1 MKHIEELPKPQM
13 LHVLKSLNKLSVTEK
28 VDGSNLVFGFED
40 DGRFYT
46 SRANKGK
53 EERFYSNT
61 DYDNVPV
68 NNAFKAAHA
77 ALSCTVATTPI
88 PGTAYEIEVLCGR
101 QPNAVVY
108 GSNRIVFIDHY
119 PHIPTSRPSVRT
131 NMIFSDDGVTLY
143 KRRVQTTWSFSQIP
157 NVDLDPM
164 LFPDEM
170 GKDEIKQFL
179 VERVLRS
186 IKPAFRDAP
195 DIQPHEDFGVEGI
208 VIADE
213 DGNAVKLVDRQTF
226 TLINQFNFAIR
237 NEIKSTGPRFNPS
250 NNKDL
255 YREFIATIG
264 YQKQSI
270 YDTMLTEFADLVGV
284 PGIGKYMTITR
295 TMRKCETVEEFL
307 DQWLVFDL
315 EVTKSAFIHIV
326 DSATSRLDI
335 ARSAFFSQW
344 KTYCLTLNSGKQIRY
359 TDEIYKRTLSVFAEV
374 LQEFISIREK
384 IEKSTNLND
393 LAEAIYAKQLRIA
406 FPNQ

>member
-13 LHVLKSLNKLSVTEK
+13 LHILRLLNTFSVTEK

-61 DYDNVPV
+61 DYEDAPV

-77 ALSCTVATTPI
+77 ALSCTVAATPI
-88 PGTAYEIEVLCGR
+88 PGTSYEIEVLCGR

-108 GSNRIVFIDHY
+108 GSNRIVFIDAF
-119 PHIPTSRPSVRT
+119 PHIPTNKPSVRT

-143 KRRVQTTWSFSQIP
+143 KKRVQTTWQFSQVPTI
-157 NVDLDPM
+157 NLDP
-164 LFPDEM
+164 LIFPAEM

-179 VERVLRS
+179 VDRVLRT
-186 IKPAFRDAP
+186 IKPAFRDAR
-195 DIQPHEDFGVEGI
+195 DVQQHEDFGVEGI

-213 DGNAVKLVDRQTF
+213 SGDAVKLVDRQTF

-237 NEIKSTGPRFNPS
+237 NEIKSTGPRFNPT

-255 YREFIATIG
+255 YREFIATVG

-270 YDTMLTEFADLVGV
+270 YDTMLSEFADLVGV
-284 PGIGKYMTITR
+284 AGIGKYMTITR
-295 TMRKCETVEEFL
+295 TMKKHETIEEFL
-307 DQWLVFDL
+307 DEWLVFDL
-315 EVTKSAFIHIV
+315 DVTKCAFVHIV
-326 DSATSRLDI
+326 DSAISRLDI
-335 ARSAFFSQW
+335 ARSAFLSQW
-344 KTYCLTLNSGKQIRY
+344 KTYCLTLNTGKQIRY
-359 TDEIYKRTLSVFAEV
+359 TDEIFKRTLSVFAEV
-374 LQEFISIREK
+374 FQEFTSIREK